1 MGQSSPISAQ
11 PFAGVAEAHQSCVAY
26 ILCAARHGFFT
37 EAEADLL
44 IGRVRALSVELADR
58 P

>member
-1 MGQSSPISAQ
+1 MGQFRSIPASR
-11 PFAGVAEAHQSCVAY
+11 FDGVAEAHQSCVAC
-26 ILCAARHGFFT
+26 ILRAARHGLFT

-44 IGRVRALSVELADR
+44 IDRVRALSVELVNR

>member
-1 MGQSSPISAQ
+1 MGELRSISAQ
-11 PFAGVAEAHQSCVAY
+11 PFEGVAEAHQSCVAY
-26 ILCAARHGFFT
+26 ILRAARHGLFT
-37 EAEADLL
+37 EAEADVL